1 MRDSTLCLPTQPSGP
16 IKGRRLLRISSLS
29 SFLFSDSTSKS
40 IRLQSAV
47 TMVPMTKDEKSP
59 EDKNSSAFRLRH
71 FAHNK
76 AMVARRSRHI
86 SKRLK
91 ATLLFLELRSD
102 NKNNQKKRCD
112 LPHIHT
118 QPSDNN
124 DGHGYSG
131 TFLVFDGVFLWGD
144 EITLKKIYQH
154 QKHSKSCDKL
164 STKCKRTRR
173 SLIIATLCTVAG
185 LLAGKVNLLTT

>member
-102 NKNNQKKRCD
+102 NKNNQKKRCG

-144 EITLKKIYQH
+144 EITLKKN
-154 QKHSKSCDKL
+154 L
-164 STKCKRTRR
+164 STSKTFKILRQTINKMQKDPTCPHNSHIMYCCRAASRQ
-173 SLIIATLCTVAG
+173 S
-185 LLAGKVNLLTT
+185 